1 MTAEGA
7 HPPATV
13 VITGASSGLGA
24 ALALGYARTGLRL
37 GLLGRNAERLQHVA
51 DACRAR
57 GAAAETGLI
66 DVRARAE
73 MKAWLDAFD
82 DRGPIDLLIANAGVM
97 DGTPTGG
104 EIEPPESSYALIQTN
119 VLGVLNTVQPL
130 LPRMMTRRRGQIAIV
145 SSLAGLIALRDSPSY
160 CASKAAVLAYGRS
173 LRDLLMPYQI
183 GVSVICPGYVATPM
197 LRQETGAKPF
207 EMSAERAAALMMRGL
222 ALNRAVIAF
231 PFWFAL
237 ATRIG
242 ALLPESLR
250 ERATRGS
257 RFRVDSAR
265 R

>member
-1 MTAEGA
+1 MAAGRA
-7 HPPATV
+7 YPPTTV

-24 ALALGYARTGLRL
+24 ALALGYARTGMRL
-37 GLLGRNAERLQHVA
+37 GLLGRSAERLQRVA

-57 GAAAETGLI
+57 GAAVEIGLL

-73 MKAWLDAFD
+73 MKAWLAGFD
-82 DRGPIDLLIANAGVM
+82 DRGPIDLVIANAGVM

-104 EIEPPESSYALIQTN
+104 EIEPAESSYALIQTN

-160 CASKAAVLAYGRS
+160 CASKAAVLAYGRA
-173 LRDLLMPYQI
+173 LRDLLIAYDVR
-183 GVSVICPGYVATPM
+183 VSVVCPGYVTTPM

-207 EMSAERAAALMMRGL
+207 EMPAERAAALIMRGL
-222 ALNRAVIAF
+222 ARNRPVIAF

-242 ALLPESLR
+242 ALLPDSLR

-257 RFRVDSAR
+257 RFRVDSAPR
-265 R
+265 